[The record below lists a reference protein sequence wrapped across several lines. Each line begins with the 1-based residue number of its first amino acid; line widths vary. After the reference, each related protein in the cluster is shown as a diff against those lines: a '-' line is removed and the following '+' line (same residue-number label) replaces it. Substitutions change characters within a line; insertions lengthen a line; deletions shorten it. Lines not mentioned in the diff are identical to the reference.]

1 LVADNRQEI
10 DLPPA
15 WEDLQMNLRN
25 KVLTVSLSLLVGLA
39 GVAVARAQQDT
50 ESPKQDMKDAGH
62 ATKNAA
68 KDTGRATKKTA
79 KNTGHAAKRTT
90 NKAARKT
97 EHGAQKVED
106 KTKPSPNQ
114 P

>member
-1 LVADNRQEI
+1 
-10 DLPPA
+10 
-15 WEDLQMNLRN
+15 MSLRN
-25 KVLTVSLSLLVGLA
+25 KILTVSLSLLVGLA
-39 GVAVARAQQDT
+39 GVAVARAPQDT
-50 ESPKQDMKDAGH
+50 QSAKQDMKDAGH

-79 KNTGHAAKRTT
+79 KKTGRAAKRTT
-90 NKAARKT
+90 NKAAKKT
-97 EHGAQKVED
+97 ERGAQKLDD